1 MAKASGGLS
10 RWFKEEWV
18 DLSRPKKGGG
28 FEPCGRPDADE
39 GKYPKCVPKAKAM
52 KMTQAEIDSAVR
64 RKRRAESTEER
75 KGKKPIN
82 VPTEVEKKSKD
93 IPANPKL
100 YAKVKAEAKRKFDVY
115 PSAYANGWLVQEYK
129 RRGGTYKTVTK
140 QQPDSSEVHVP
151 STNWKFKR
159 KKRGLSSLVD
169 KHAEHDQKSHGSW
182 ANGYQQRLF
191 GEPEERY
198 GVKRSPSRLEELG
211 MPSNLTGLI
220 SELEEESTRDI
231 PMSEE
236 EFLASYD
243 LEASDYTVD
252 GGTKVT
258 QVIDSDGNFQ
268 GYFLTYEVNG
278 ETSVAYEKEFQ
289 EVSYRLDIEDMV
301 VEQVPD
307 WRREYVNGRPLYHGT
322 TLDHVASIAESGLE
336 SRNDTRGMSNRQ
348 IGSAVFLSAEPG
360 YSMDYGEVLIE
371 VDMDRLLADG
381 VLSAEDAFPE
391 PNVLDAQVLQGI
403 AYNLDEYDY
412 VPEVGLEAYPE
423 TTVIFEGPGV
433 VIPPEYMTVDGTPLT
448 DYAASISKH
457 AEHDQKSHGNWAQ
470 GTSNPKPYAGKGKK
484 LKDGHPPRPLP
495 EVGDRIGI
503 HLDLTGAESGLG
515 KGNAFSIKMVGEG
528 GAPDYSITQAHSL
541 GVRLSNVGSDVN
553 RRILADAIKYD
564 KKNPHAAFTGTVEEW
579 VNSREVPKGAVEID
593 YWVRPKAKNPDGTD
607 RYTAET
613 TGFWYVKD
621 GTYREFI
628 GASDGI
634 GIGGD
639 RSPGGD
645 KARTYV
651 YGDVEL
657 GEVNPYVKEWFEE
670 QKLTKAH
677 RLIHESRT
685 RQRPFELAKH
695 ADHDQQSHG
704 SWADARSGQP
714 DRPEG
719 LGTYRP
725 PAEFDDRIGRC
736 YELSWRTVSKMPER
750 GRLVHGSI
758 QGAGNER
765 IPHSWTEVDD
775 LAYDPV
781 MDEWFPADFYRSLV
795 NAEVAEEYTKDEVNM
810 IVRREMNMG
819 PWHKEPYG
827 TQWYEERGL

>member
-1 MAKASGGLS
+1 VVDGFRDSVKPCSTADGSLTQCIRVELQFRQWLEANHPELGYKSYYVRGAKPEAIDEDRLDFLDFDYAMEPKRIRQGQNHNIPVVGFPKEGGGV
-10 RWFKEEWV
+10 EWV
-18 DLSRPKKGGG
+18 
-28 FEPCGRPDADE
+28 
-39 GKYPKCVPKAKAM
+39 
-52 KMTQAEIDSAVR
+52 AV
-64 RKRRAESTEER
+64 
-75 KGKKPIN
+75 
-82 VPTEVEKKSKD
+82 D
-93 IPANPKL
+93 
-100 YAKVKAEAKRKFDVY
+100 
-115 PSAYANGWLVQEYK
+115 W
-129 RRGGTYKTVTK
+129 TYRQFK
-140 QQPDSSEVHVP
+140 PDSEWPLVESVEEAIGRWDESQVFNEKLPAP
-151 STNWKFKR
+151 S
-159 KKRGLSSLVD
+159 LS
-169 KHAEHDQKSHGSW
+169 KHANHDQKSHGSW
-182 ANGYQQRLF
+182 AQGQ
-191 GEPEERY
+191 
-198 GVKRSPSRLEELG
+198 GV
-211 MPSNLTGLI
+211 
-220 SELEEESTRDI
+220 
-231 PMSEE
+231 
-236 EFLASYD
+236 
-243 LEASDYTVD
+243 
-252 GGTKVT
+252 
-258 QVIDSDGNFQ
+258 
-268 GYFLTYEVNG
+268 
-278 ETSVAYEKEFQ
+278 
-289 EVSYRLDIEDMV
+289 
-301 VEQVPD
+301 
-307 WRREYVNGRPLYHGT
+307 
-322 TLDHVASIAESGLE
+322 
-336 SRNDTRGMSNRQ
+336 
-348 IGSAVFLSAEPG
+348 
-360 YSMDYGEVLIE
+360 
-371 VDMDRLLADG
+371 
-381 VLSAEDAFPE
+381 
-391 PNVLDAQVLQGI
+391 
-403 AYNLDEYDY
+403 
-412 VPEVGLEAYPE
+412 
-423 TTVIFEGPGV
+423 
-433 VIPPEYMTVDGTPLT
+433 
-448 DYAASISKH
+448 
-457 AEHDQKSHGNWAQ
+457 
-470 GTSNPKPYAGKGKK
+470 SNPKPYAGKGKK
-484 LKDGHPPRPLP
+484 LEDGDPPRPLP

-515 KGNAFSIKMVGEG
+515 KGNAFSIKMVGEDG
-528 GAPDYSITQAHSL
+528 EPDYSITQAHSL
-541 GVRLSNVGSDVN
+541 GVRLSDVGSDVN

-564 KKNPHAAFTGTVEEW
+564 RKNPHAAFTGKVEEW

-639 RSPGGD
+639 RSEGGD

-677 RLIHESRT
+677 RLIHESRS

-695 ADHDQQSHG
+695 ADHDQDTHG
-704 SWADARSGQP
+704 SWASARSGP
-714 DRPEG
+714 RDRPEG

-795 NAEVAEEYTKDEVNM
+795 NAEVAEEYYKDDALGVAS
-810 IVRREMNMG
+810 REMNMG